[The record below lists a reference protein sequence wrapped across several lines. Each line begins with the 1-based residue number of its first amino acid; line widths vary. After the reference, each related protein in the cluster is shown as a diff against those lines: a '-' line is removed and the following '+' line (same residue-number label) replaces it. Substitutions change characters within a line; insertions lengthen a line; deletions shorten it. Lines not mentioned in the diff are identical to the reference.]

1 MAVDNPRWPHS
12 CVVTRTENL
21 GDEATPNMTAITV
34 LASVCRNSVSGKG
47 MNRRSVYESE
57 FTVSLPF
64 HSVSVLAG
72 DSISVT
78 DRVRT
83 IQGIVV
89 EASVHNFGANIYY
102 IEQKN

>member
-12 CVVTRTENL
+12 VVVSRVVNSGTEF
-21 GDEATPNMTAITV
+21 APNMTATTV
-34 LASVCRNSVSGKG
+34 LSSVCRNSVSGKG

-64 HSVSVLAG
+64 HSTNVVAG
-72 DSISVT
+72 DSITVT
-78 DRVRT
+78 DRTRT
-83 IQGIVV
+83 IQGTVV

-102 IEQKN
+102 IEIKN